1 MRARIRQSALIPAGL
16 ALTLASLGG
25 CVIGDPEGGN
35 RASTDKHVYV
45 SYYWAPKTIS
55 LIDTRNDEVLWTY
68 EIPVGKKLKI
78 QFENSRNRL
87 SDQIMRWGV
96 GEPDGRFIRLD
107 NQMPV
112 PSQHARKLDWV
123 LRPVPEYPPDA
134 AASTEG
140 G

>member
-16 ALTLASLGG
+16 ALTLASLAG
-25 CVIGDPEGGN
+25 CVTGDLEGGN

-45 SYYWAPKTIS
+45 SYPWSPKTVS

-78 QFENSRNRL
+78 QFENGRNRL
-87 SDQIMRWGV
+87 SEQIMRWGV
-96 GEPDGRFIRLD
+96 GDTDGRFIRLD
-107 NQMPV
+107 SQMPV
-112 PSQHARKLDWV
+112 PTHYARKLSWV
-123 LRPVPEYPPDA
+123 ERPTPEDQPDA
-134 AASTEG
+134 AAGAEG